1 MSAVAERLR
10 ALAATRWIDRSD
22 EATRAAL
29 TEGAAEVERLVRALA
44 DERDT
49 LAFHVEL
56 ANDALRDLHAVCD
69 ALGARAR
76 RSDPLPAVEELVGAA
91 QALRARAEAPVL
103 EVDALR
109 ALARG
114 AQYRERE
121 ALAQVEVLRARL
133 DAAVSS
139 RDVWRSLER
148 TASAQR
154 GEAVSEER
162 EACAA
167 LCDAIDEGADC
178 GGGFALECAVAI
190 RARGGARAVDV
201 LAASVGALNGVA
213 AAGDLAGLGARAAG
227 AVTRRQWRQC
237 RRCVRC
243 FWLTPDESVPEHQ
256 AQVMGAE
263 RVCGWTVT
271 AKESE

>member
-1 MSAVAERLR
+1 MTTAGDTMAHGVALRLR

-121 ALAQVEVLRARL
+121 ALAQVEVLRAAL
-133 DAAVSS
+133 DRALDERDEAENRVENLEIARTIGPRVAEVRRALAQGDAGDPGDPMERCPIGTYAATV
-139 RDVWRSLER
+139 LGYG
-148 TASAQR
+148 AQP
-154 GEAVSEER
+154 V
-162 EACAA
+162 
-167 LCDAIDEGADC
+167 
-178 GGGFALECAVAI
+178 
-190 RARGGARAVDV
+190 
-201 LAASVGALNGVA
+201 
-213 AAGDLAGLGARAAG
+213 GDLAGLGARAAG